1 MPTNLKDL
9 EARLWDAADQL
20 RANSHLKSSEYSI
33 PVLGL
38 IFLRFADV
46 KFAHADEQLR
56 VKFAN
61 RRRGIT
67 REDYQEM
74 SVVYLPEKAR
84 WNYLLHMP
92 EVADLG
98 KALNEA
104 MTDIEKENEDLR
116 GILPKNYT
124 AFDKPLLTELLKS
137 FNSIPMDIEGDAFG
151 KIYEY
156 FLGKFAMSEG
166 QKGGEFFT
174 PTSIV
179 KLIVEIIQPYA
190 GKIYD
195 PACGSGGMFVQS
207 ADFVTRHKGGTLS
220 VYGQERVEE
229 TVRLCKMNLA
239 VHGLGGSILQ
249 GNSYYSD
256 PFEAVGKFDYV
267 MANPP
272 FNVDGVN
279 KEDLAKRT
287 DRFPYG
293 MPKNDNGNYIW
304 IQMFLSSLA
313 PPSTNRSGGR
323 AGFVMA
329 NSASDARQSEMEI
342 RRQMIEAGVVDV
354 MVAVGSN
361 MFYTVTLPVTLWF
374 LDKGKQNLSPRPSLK
389 GREPSPSPVG
399 EGLEMRSKDT
409 ILFIDARNI
418 YTQIDRAHREWSEA
432 QLGLIATLARLYRGD
447 DIDGTDVALQRLSS
461 AEFPQLTDSQL
472 TALQSSIKNRKYTDI
487 AGLCKVA
494 TLKEVEAQ
502 GWSLNPGRYVG
513 VTLKNDDD
521 IDFTVQLEELNE
533 ELEILNGEARELEER
548 IAQNVSQLLG

>member
-1 MPTNLKDL
+1 MPTNLKDI

-20 RANSHLKSSEYSI
+20 RANSHLKSSEYSV

-38 IFLRFADV
+38 IFLRYADV
-46 KFAHADEQLR
+46 KFAHSDEQLKA
-56 VKFAN
+56 KFAN
-61 RRRGIT
+61 KRRGIT
-67 REDYQEM
+67 RDDYQEL

-84 WNYLLHMP
+84 WNHLLHLP
-92 EVADLG
+92 EGADLG

-104 MTDIEKENEDLR
+104 MAEIEKENEDLR
-116 GILPKNYT
+116 GILPKNYS

-179 KLIVEIIQPYA
+179 KLIVEIIQPFE

-239 VHGLGGSILQ
+239 VHGLGGSVLQ

-256 PFEAVGKFDYV
+256 PFEAVGKFNYV

-279 KEDLAKRT
+279 KEDLKSRT

-293 MPKNDNGNYIW
+293 MPKNDNANYIW

-313 PPSTNRSGGR
+313 DPSTTAQGGR

-361 MFYTVTLPVTLWF
+361 MFYTVTLPCTLWF
-374 LDKGKQNLSPRPSLK
+374 LDKGKQALT
-389 GREPSPSPVG
+389 PSPLPGG
-399 EGLEMRSKDT
+399 EGQGVRGRDT

-418 YTQIDRAHREWSEA
+418 YTQIDRAHREWSDNQIA
-432 QLGLIATLARLYRGD
+432 LISAIANLYRGHPVETLQCNVSTMT
-447 DIDGTDVALQRLSS
+447 TDFPNLS
-461 AEFPQLTDSQL
+461 DSQIAAL
-472 TALQSSIKNRKYTDI
+472 KTALENRKYVDI
-487 AGLCKVA
+487 PGLCKVA
-494 TLKEVEAQ
+494 TLKDVEAQ

-513 VTLKNDDD
+513 VAEKTADDV
-521 IDFTVQLEELNE
+521 DFAARLSALNE
-533 ELEILNGEARELEER
+533 ELETLNAEAQKLEKQ
-548 IAQNVSQLLG
+548 ISKNITDLL

>member
-9 EARLWDAADQL
+9 EDRLWDAADQL
-20 RANSHLKSSEYSI
+20 RANSHLKSSEYSV

-46 KFAHADEQLR
+46 KFAHADEQLKA
-56 VKFAN
+56 KFAN
-61 RRRGIT
+61 KRRGIT
-67 REDYQEM
+67 RDDYQEL

-84 WNYLLHMP
+84 WNHLLHLP
-92 EVADLG
+92 EGADIG

-124 AFDKPLLTELLKS
+124 AFDKPLLTELLKN

-179 KLIVEIIQPYA
+179 KLIVEIIQPYE

-207 ADFVTRHKGGTLS
+207 ADFVARHKGGTLS

-239 VHGLGGSILQ
+239 VHGLGGSVQQ

-256 PFEAVGKFDYV
+256 PFEAVGKFNYV

-279 KEDLAKRT
+279 KEELAKRT

-313 PPSTNRSGGR
+313 ANGR

-342 RRQMIEAGVVDV
+342 RKQMIEAGAVDV

-361 MFYTVTLPVTLWF
+361 MFYTVTLPCTLWF
-374 LDKGKQNLSPRPSLK
+374 LDKGKSDLSPRPPSLQGK
-389 GREPSPSPVG
+389 GVPKAGV
-399 EGLEMRSKDT
+399 RSKDT

-447 DIDGTDVALQRLSS
+447 DLNGFKLDESQ
-461 AEFPQLTDSQL
+461 FPNLTEAQLTTLKS
-472 TALQSSIKNRKYTDI
+472 AIKNRKYADI

-494 TLKEVEAQ
+494 TLKDVEAQ

-513 VTLKNDDD
+513 VTEKTADDV
-521 IDFTVQLEELNE
+521 DFAARLSALNE
-533 ELEILNGEARELEER
+533 ELETLNAEARELEDK
-548 IAQNVSQLLG
+548 IAENVSQLLDK

>member
-1 MPTNLKDL
+1 MATNLKHL
-9 EARLWDAADQL
+9 EDRLWNAADQL
-20 RANSHLKSSEYSI
+20 RANSHLKSSEYSV

-38 IFLRFADV
+38 IFLRYADV
-46 KFAHADEQLR
+46 KFAHADEQLKA
-56 VKFAN
+56 KFAN

-67 REDYQEM
+67 RDDYQEM
-74 SVVYLPEKAR
+74 SVVYLPDKAR

-92 EVADLG
+92 EGADLG
-98 KALNEA
+98 KALNDA
-104 MTDIEKENEDLR
+104 MTEIEKENEDLR
-116 GILPKNYT
+116 GILPKTYT
-124 AFDKPLLTELLKS
+124 AFDKKLLVELLKS

-179 KLIVEIIQPYA
+179 KLIVEIIQPFE
-190 GKIYD
+190 GTIYD

-256 PFEAVGKFDYV
+256 PFEAVGKFNYV

-293 MPKNDNGNYIW
+293 MPKNDNANYIW

-313 PPSTNRSGGR
+313 SNGR

-329 NSASDARQSEMEI
+329 NSASDARQSELEI
-342 RRQMIEAGVVDV
+342 RKQMIQAGVVDV

-374 LDKGKQNLSPRPSLK
+374 LDKGKQKTKR
-389 GREPSPSPVG
+389 R
-399 EGLEMRSKDT
+399 DQ
-409 ILFIDARNI
+409 ILFIDARSI

-432 QLGLIATLARLYRGD
+432 QLGLIATLARLYRSD
-447 DIDGTDVALQRLSS
+447 DLNGFKLDESQFPHLTKEQLAAVQS
-461 AEFPQLTDSQL
+461 A
-472 TALQSSIKNRKYTDI
+472 IKNRKYADI
-487 AGLCKVA
+487 AGLCKIA
-494 TLKEVEAQ
+494 TLKEVETQ
-502 GWSLNPGRYVG
+502 GWSLNSGRYVG
-513 VTLKNDDD
+513 VTEKSHAD
-521 IDFTVQLEELNE
+521 IDFAARLEELNE
-533 ELEILNGEARELEER
+533 ELEILNTEARELEEKVTK
-548 IAQNVSQLLG
+548 NVTKILEQ

>member
-9 EARLWDAADQL
+9 EDRLWDAADQL
-20 RANSHLKSSEYSI
+20 RANSHLRASEYST

-38 IFLRFADV
+38 LFLRYADV
-46 KFAHADEQLR
+46 KFSYADEQLK
-56 VKFAN
+56 VKFAK

-67 REDYQEM
+67 REDYQEL

-84 WNYLLHMP
+84 WAYLLNMP
-92 EVADLG
+92 EGADIG

-104 MTDIEKENEDLR
+104 MAEIEKENEDLR
-116 GILPKNYT
+116 GILPKTYT
-124 AFDKPLLTELLKS
+124 AFDKSLLAELLKN

-179 KLIVEIIQPYA
+179 KLIVEIIQPYE

-239 VHGLGGSILQ
+239 VHGLGGSVLQ

-256 PFEAVGKFDYV
+256 PFEAVGSFHYV

-279 KEDLAKRT
+279 KEELAKRT

-313 PPSTNRSGGR
+313 SPSSTAQGGR

-361 MFYTVTLPVTLWF
+361 MFYTVTLPCTLWF
-374 LDKGKQNLSPRPSLK
+374 LDKGKQKTKR
-389 GREPSPSPVG
+389 R
-399 EGLEMRSKDT
+399 DQ

-418 YTQIDRAHREWSEA
+418 YTQIDRAHREWTEN
-432 QLGLIATLARLYRGD
+432 QLGLIATLARLYRD
-447 DIDGTDVALQRLSS
+447 DDLNGYKLDS
-461 AEFPQLTDSQL
+461 SQL
-472 TALQSSIKNRKYTDI
+472 PNLTEDQIVTLKSSIKNRKYADI

-513 VTLKNDDD
+513 VTEKNFDDV
-521 IDFTVQLEELNE
+521 DFASRLEELSE
-533 ELEILNGEARELEER
+533 ELVVLNAEARELEDK
-548 IAQNVSQLLG
+548 IAENVTRLLEQ

>member
-1 MPTNLKDL
+1 MPTNLKEL
-9 EARLWDAADQL
+9 ETRLWDAADQL
-20 RANSHLKSSEYSI
+20 RANSHLKSSEYSV

-46 KFAHADEQLR
+46 KFAHADEQLKA
-56 VKFAN
+56 KFAN
-61 RRRGIT
+61 KRRAIT
-67 REDYQEM
+67 RDDYQEL

-84 WNYLLHMP
+84 WNHLLHLP
-92 EVADLG
+92 EGADLG

-104 MTDIEKENEDLR
+104 MTEIEKENEDLR

-179 KLIVEIIQPYA
+179 KLIVEIIQPFE
-190 GKIYD
+190 GTIYD

-239 VHGLGGSILQ
+239 VHGLGGSVLQ

-256 PFEAVGKFDYV
+256 PFEAVGKFNYV

-279 KEDLAKRT
+279 KEDLKSRT

-293 MPKNDNGNYIW
+293 MPKNDNANYLW

-313 PPSTNRSGGR
+313 DNGR

-342 RRQMIEAGVVDV
+342 RRQMIEAGAVDV

-361 MFYTVTLPVTLWF
+361 MFYTVTLPCTLWF
-374 LDKGKQNLSPRPSLK
+374 LRK
-389 GREPSPSPVG
+389 PVG
-399 EGLEMRSKDT
+399 ATQWVAPTAGT

-447 DIDGTDVALQRLSS
+447 DLNGFKLDESQ
-461 AEFPQLTDSQL
+461 FPNLTEAQLATL
-472 TALQSSIKNRKYTDI
+472 KSSIKNHKYADI

-513 VTLKNDDD
+513 VTEKDADDV
-521 IDFTVQLEELNE
+521 DFAARLEDLNE
-533 ELEILNGEARELEER
+533 ELETLNAEARELEDK
-548 IAQNVSQLLG
+548 IAENVSTLLSK